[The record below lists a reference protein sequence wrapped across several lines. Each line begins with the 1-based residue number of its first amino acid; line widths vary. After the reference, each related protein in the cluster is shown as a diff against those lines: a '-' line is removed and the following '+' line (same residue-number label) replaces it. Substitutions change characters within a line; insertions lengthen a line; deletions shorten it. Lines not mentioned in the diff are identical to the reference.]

1 MPDQPIGVGII
12 KLSDGSIL
20 QLKVFIID
28 VKEAGFSPFGGV
40 YFDVRII
47 AGVTTESVPES
58 LKELVKDKPV
68 FTPWPELPME
78 GWEFVDI
85 VEQKPAEALT
95 TVKSSKGLFE
105 VKVVAEATMVAKNT
119 LYRSLANEPLYWVYW
134 IYKPSWRPIK
144 G

>member
-12 KLSDGSIL
+12 KLSDGSVL

-28 VKEAGFSPFGGV
+28 VKEAGFSPLGGV
-40 YFDVRII
+40 YFDVRV
-47 AGVTTESVPES
+47 AGGVTTESVPEG

-68 FTPWPELPME
+68 FIPWPELPRE
-78 GWEFVDI
+78 GWELVDI

-95 TVKSSKGLFE
+95 TVKSNKGLFE

-134 IYKPSWRPIK
+134 IYKTSWRPIK